1 MRSEDMR
8 RVSDGGSEDGMRKAI
23 AIRGLRFV
31 LLVIL
36 IYSVSGLTGYCL
48 DHRKQERSQREAV
61 KKYIQEAAGPEISAG
76 AAEQKEAAV
85 PEILGEEGTKSA
97 VDKGDARCPISVD
110 FDALLAENK
119 DIVGWLYCEGT
130 NINYPVVQGEDNDH
144 YLHHAYDGKESRAG
158 ALFVDAENRP
168 QFADSNTIIYGH
180 HMKNG
185 SMFAHLADFADQEY
199 FDTHSVM
206 WLLTPEQTYKVELL
220 GGYLTT
226 AGSDSY
232 TIFTGECEE
241 FNDYL
246 ERALAASDVQ
256 AEAET
261 PPDGRYVMFSTCE
274 YDFKDARYVL
284 HGRLLPAAGEKE

>member
-1 MRSEDMR
+1 MRSG
-8 RVSDGGSEDGMRKAI
+8 DGKRIFIQA
-23 AIRGLRFV
+23 LRFL
-31 LLVIL
+31 LLVIFL
-36 IYSVSGLTGYCL
+36 YSVSGLTGYCL

-61 KKYIQEAAGPEISAG
+61 KNYVS
-76 AAEQKEAAV
+76 EAAV
-85 PEILGEEGTKSA
+85 AEIFVPEKAVIPEILGEEGTKSA
-97 VDKGDARCPISVD
+97 VDKGDAFCPIAVD

-119 DIVGWLYCEGT
+119 DIAGWLYCEGT
-130 NINYPVVQGEDNDH
+130 NINYPVVQGKDNDY

-232 TIFTGECEE
+232 TIFAGECEE

-246 ERALAASDVQ
+246 ERATAASDVQ
-256 AEAET
+256 AETQT

-284 HGRLLPAAGEKE
+284 HGRLLP